1 MRCTKVGYLARTDS
15 KLGSSVKI
23 FINKSSNGSSIM
35 KKTYDDNFKKQVAKA
50 SLESGATFKSVGE
63 EYGVNPTLV
72 RNWRI
77 KFQDDMQSSGQS
89 EIDVD
94 LINNMLEAIE
104 QTFQEKQVLESFVW
118 NSGGELNDVFLE
130 CGDANADPFE
140 IGITLTVS
148 GITKLSSEDEEG
160 VEDTVEAHVRQN
172 LGSDVPDDF
181 CVVVSLEV
189 EEE

>member
-1 MRCTKVGYLARTDS
+1 
-15 KLGSSVKI
+15 
-23 FINKSSNGSSIM
+23 M

-50 SLESGATFKSVGE
+50 SLESGATLKSVGE

>member
-50 SLESGATFKSVGE
+50 SLESGATLKSVGE

-189 EEE
+189 EED